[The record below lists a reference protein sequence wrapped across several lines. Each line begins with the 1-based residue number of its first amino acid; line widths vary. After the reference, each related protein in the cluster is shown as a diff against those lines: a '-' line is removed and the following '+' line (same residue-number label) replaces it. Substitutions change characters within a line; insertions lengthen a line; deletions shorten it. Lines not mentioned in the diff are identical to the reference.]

1 MEPEGHSIRL
11 VVDDDLRRSR
21 LTVFFR
27 LLLTLP
33 HIVWLTLWTVPA
45 LVAVVVA
52 WIAALVMGRVPGGLH
67 RFLAAYVRY
76 ATHVG
81 AYLFLAANP
90 FPGFTGRAGTYPVDV
105 EIDEPVR
112 QNRWSILFRVI
123 LALPALLLS
132 STFTGGGG
140 ARGGGGGGTVGTA
153 GFLGWFA
160 SLVRARMPE
169 GLRGLLV
176 YSLRYT
182 AQTYGYLFLLTGRYP
197 DADPAEPRLGL
208 AVEHPI
214 RLRVEDDLRRSRLT
228 VFFRLLLYLPH
239 GVWLALWGIAAFL
252 AVIANWFV
260 ALVRGRPADPLHR
273 FLAAY
278 LRYWTHVSAFVYLVA
293 NPFPGFTG
301 RPGSY
306 PVELEIE
313 PAGRQSRW
321 VTGFRILLAL
331 PAFLI
336 AGALGTSIIVAAI
349 LGWFYSLVRG
359 RMSPGLRN
367 LGAYGVRY
375 SAQVYG
381 YLFLLTARYPHS
393 APPA

>member
-1 MEPEGHSIRL
+1 VEPQPIRL
-11 VVDDDLRRSR
+11 VVADDLRRSR

-33 HIVWLTLWTVPA
+33 HLVWLMLWSV
-45 LVAVVVA
+45 VAFVGVGIA
-52 WIAALVMGRVPGGLH
+52 WIAALVTGRVPGGLH
-67 RFLAAYVRY
+67 RLLAAYVRY
-76 ATHVG
+76 VTHVM

-90 FPGFTGRAGTYPVDV
+90 FPGFTGRAGTYPVDL

-112 QNRWSILFRVI
+112 QNRWSILFRPI

-132 STFTGGGG
+132 STFTGGGMS
-140 ARGGGGGGTVGTA
+140 GGGGGGTIGTA

-182 AQTYGYLFLLTGRYP
+182 AQAYGYLFLLTSRYP
-197 DADPAEPRLGL
+197 DADPAEPRIEL

-214 RLRVEDDLRRSRLT
+214 RLRVQDDLRRSRLT
-228 VFFRLLLYLPH
+228 VLFRLLLYLPH
-239 GVWLALWGIAAFL
+239 LVWLLLWGILAFL
-252 AVIANWFV
+252 AAIANWFV
-260 ALVRGRPADPLHR
+260 ALVRGRAPDPLHR

-278 LRYWTHVSAFVYLVA
+278 LRYWTHVSAFLYLVA

-301 RPGSY
+301 RAGSY
-306 PVELEIE
+306 PVELEID
-313 PAGRQSRW
+313 PPGRQSRW
-321 VTGFRILLAL
+321 VTAFRLLLAF
-331 PAFLI
+331 PAFFIL
-336 AGALGTSIIVAAI
+336 AALGAAFAVAAF
-349 LGWFYSLVRG
+349 LGWFYSLVLG

-367 LGAYGVRY
+367 LGAYALRY
-375 SAQVYG
+375 SAQVYA

-393 APPA
+393 VPPA

>member
-1 MEPEGHSIRL
+1 VEPHPIRL

-52 WIAALVMGRVPGGLH
+52 WIAALVTARVPGGLH
-67 RFLAAYVRY
+67 RFLGAYVRY

-90 FPGFTGRAGTYPVDV
+90 FPGFTGKAGTYPVDV
-105 EIDEPVR
+105 DIDEPVR

-123 LALPALLLS
+123 LALPAMLLAG
-132 STFTGGGG
+132 TFTGGGG
-140 ARGGGGGGTVGTA
+140 GRGGGGGGTIGTA

-160 SLVRARMPE
+160 ALVRARMPE
-169 GLRGLLV
+169 GLRGLQV

-182 AQTYGYLFLLTGRYP
+182 AQAYGYLFLLTSRYP

-208 AVEHPI
+208 PVEHPI

-239 GVWLALWGIAAFL
+239 GIWLTLWGIAVFL

-260 ALVRGRPADPLHR
+260 ALVRGRPAAPLHR
-273 FLAAY
+273 FVAAY
-278 LRYWTHVSAFVYLVA
+278 LRYWMHVSAFVYLVA

-301 RPGSY
+301 RPGGY

-321 VTGFRILLAL
+321 VTGFRILLVF

-336 AGALGTSIIVAAI
+336 ASALGASIAVAAI
-349 LGWFYSLVRG
+349 LGWFYSLVLG

-367 LGAYGVRY
+367 LGAYGLRY

>member
-1 MEPEGHSIRL
+1 MEPHPIR
-11 VVDDDLRRSR
+11 VVVTDDLRRSR

-33 HIVWLTLWTVPA
+33 HLVWLTLWSVIA
-45 LVAVVVA
+45 FVGVFVA
-52 WIAALVMGRVPGGLH
+52 WVAALVTGRVPGGLH
-67 RFLAAYVRY
+67 QFLAAYVRY
-76 ATHVG
+76 VTHVT

-90 FPGFTGRAGTYPVDV
+90 FPGFTGKAGIYPVDV

-112 QNRWSILFRVI
+112 QSRWSILLRLI
-123 LALPALLLS
+123 LGLPALLLS
-132 STFTGGGG
+132 STFTGGRR
-140 ARGGGGGGTVGTA
+140 AGGGGTIGTA

-160 SLVRARMPE
+160 SLVRGRMPE

-176 YSLRYT
+176 YSIRYA
-182 AQTYGYLFLLTGRYP
+182 AQASGYIFLLTSRYP
-197 DADPAEPRLGL
+197 DADPAEPRLDL
-208 AVEHPI
+208 VVEHRI

-239 GVWLALWGIAAFL
+239 AVWLVLWGIAVYL

-273 FLAAY
+273 FVAAY

-321 VTGFRILLAL
+321 VTGFRILLVL

-336 AGALGTSIIVAAI
+336 ASALGASIAVAAI
-349 LGWFYSLVRG
+349 LGWFYSLALG
-359 RMSPGLRN
+359 RMSRGLRK
-367 LGAYGVRY
+367 LGAYGLRY
-375 SAQVYG
+375 SAQVFG

>member
-1 MEPEGHSIRL
+1 MEPHPIRL
-11 VVDDDLRRSR
+11 IVADDLRRSR

-27 LLLTLP
+27 LLLSLP
-33 HIVWLTLWTVPA
+33 HLFWLGLWSV
-45 LVAVVVA
+45 VAVVVVLVA
-52 WIAALVMGRVPGGLH
+52 WVAALVMGRVPGGLH

-76 ATHVG
+76 ATHVL
-81 AYLFLAANP
+81 AYLFLAGNP
-90 FPGFTGRAGTYPVDV
+90 FPGFTGAAGTYPIDLEV
-105 EIDEPVR
+105 DEPVR
-112 QNRWSILFRVI
+112 QSRWTVLFRVI
-123 LALPALLLS
+123 LALPALMLA
-132 STFTGGGG
+132 STFGGGRNTGG
-140 ARGGGGGGTVGTA
+140 TMGTA

-160 SLVRARMPE
+160 SLVRGRMPE
-169 GLRGLLV
+169 GLRGLLA

-182 AQTYGYLFLLTGRYP
+182 AQTYAYLFLLTPRYP

-208 AVEHPI
+208 VVEHPI

-239 GVWLALWGIAAFL
+239 GIWLALWGIAAFL

-260 ALVRGRPADPLHR
+260 ALVRGRPAGPLHG

-278 LRYWTHVSAFVYLVA
+278 LRYWMHVSAFVYLVA

-321 VTGFRILLAL
+321 VTGFRILLVF
-331 PAFLI
+331 PAFFI
-336 AGALGTSIIVAAI
+336 ASALGASIAVAAI
-349 LGWFYSLVRG
+349 LGWFYSLVLG

-367 LGAYGVRY
+367 LGAYGLRY